1 MQGNTTIARP
11 YAMAAFAQAQDEA
24 DLGAW
29 SDMLKLLSLVIAD
42 PQMQGIL
49 DNPRL
54 DAKFLS
60 DFVLDIC
67 AERLSET
74 GRNFV
79 NILSDAGRLSLAPQ
93 IYRLFEQ
100 KRLEAED
107 LVEIEVVSA
116 YELEQEEQERIAK
129 AMGKRFGK
137 KINISVRIDESLIGG
152 AIIRAGDSVIDAS
165 VLGRLK
171 QLADDFAE

>member
-1 MQGNTTIARP
+1 MQGNITIARP
-11 YAMAAFAQAQDEA
+11 YAIAAFAQAQDEA

-60 DFVLDIC
+60 EFVLGIC
-67 AERLSET
+67 AEHMSET

-79 NILSDAGRLSLAPQ
+79 NVLSDAGRLSLAPL
-93 IYRLFEQ
+93 IYQLFEQ

-107 LVEIEVVSA
+107 IVEVEVVSA
-116 YELEQEEQERIAK
+116 YELEQKEKDRIAK

-137 KINISVRIDESLIGG
+137 KINISTRIDESLIGG

-165 VLGRLK
+165 VLGKLK
-171 QLADDFAE
+171 QLGSDLAE